1 MHLKL
6 FNKNLN
12 DLLKNIYPERKD
24 LNKLSEDIANI
35 VNSFKDSSHMGKQK
49 KWDNK
54 DVFLITY
61 SDSIIDSKEKPLK
74 TLYDF
79 LKRYTES
86 INSVHILPFMPSSS
100 DSGFSVIDYKALDQN
115 FGSWEDLDHLTKK
128 YNVMIDIVLNH
139 VSKSSKWFEN
149 FKKGKGTGSDY
160 FIEVDNWQGKAQ
172 IVRPRTSELFQK
184 ISTDSG
190 LKSVWCTFSH
200 DQIDLNFKNPAVLIE
215 FVEIFLFYLKKNI
228 HFFRLDAIAYIWKEV
243 NTGCINRP
251 QTHYIVKFLRL
262 ILDHLSKNS
271 VIITETNIPN
281 KENLIYF
288 GDRDEAHWIYNFTLA
303 PLILYTLLYGNSK
316 KLRRWS
322 MTMPPAKNGNSY
334 FNFLAS
340 HDGIGLR
347 PLEGYV
353 DDEELI
359 NMINRME
366 EFGGKTSYRISQW
379 GDKVPYEMNISFLD
393 SMTGTIDNIDNYK
406 VDRFNCAHAIMLSFE
421 GVPAIYIHSLIGT
434 NNNYDSLNGATNYR
448 SINRYQWNKKKLYN
462 LLNDSETQN
471 HLILNRLND
480 LLSIRSKQ
488 KAFHPNA
495 TQFTLDLGDKIFGIW
510 RQDYNRSQSIFCI
523 FNISN
528 EKQILELSSI
538 NLIDGENWYDLIS
551 NKTIKS
557 INGKISL
564 KSYQYMWITNL

>member
-1 MHLKL
+1 M
-6 FNKNLN
+6 
-12 DLLKNIYPERKD
+12 
-24 LNKLSEDIANI
+24 
-35 VNSFKDSSHMGKQK
+35 
-49 KWDNK
+49 
-54 DVFLITY
+54 
-61 SDSIIDSKEKPLK
+61 
-74 TLYDF
+74 
-79 LKRYTES
+79 
-86 INSVHILPFMPSSS
+86 
-100 DSGFSVIDYKALDQN
+100 
-115 FGSWEDLDHLTKK
+115 
-128 YNVMIDIVLNH
+128 
-139 VSKSSKWFEN
+139 
-149 FKKGKGTGSDY
+149 
-160 FIEVDNWQGKAQ
+160 
-172 IVRPRTSELFQK
+172 
-184 ISTDSG
+184 
-190 LKSVWCTFSH
+190 
-200 DQIDLNFKNPAVLIE
+200 
-215 FVEIFLFYLKKNI
+215 
-228 HFFRLDAIAYIWKEV
+228 

-322 MTMPPAKNGNSY
+322 MTMPPAKSGNSY

-448 SINRYQWNKKKLYN
+448 SINSCLLYTSPSPR
-462 LLNDSETQN
+462 DRT
-471 HLILNRLND
+471 
-480 LLSIRSKQ
+480 RSRM
-488 KAFHPNA
+488 P
-495 TQFTLDLGDKIFGIW
+495 
-510 RQDYNRSQSIFCI
+510 
-523 FNISN
+523 
-528 EKQILELSSI
+528 SSA
-538 NLIDGENWYDLIS
+538 
-551 NKTIKS
+551 
-557 INGKISL
+557 
-564 KSYQYMWITNL
+564 

>member
-1 MHLKL
+1 
-6 FNKNLN
+6 
-12 DLLKNIYPERKD
+12 
-24 LNKLSEDIANI
+24 
-35 VNSFKDSSHMGKQK
+35 
-49 KWDNK
+49 
-54 DVFLITY
+54 
-61 SDSIIDSKEKPLK
+61 
-74 TLYDF
+74 
-79 LKRYTES
+79 
-86 INSVHILPFMPSSS
+86 MPSSS

-393 SMTGTIDNIDNYK
+393 SMTGTIDKIDDYK

-471 HLILNRLND
+471 HQILNRLND

-523 FNISN
+523 FNISD

>member
-1 MHLKL
+1 
-6 FNKNLN
+6 
-12 DLLKNIYPERKD
+12 
-24 LNKLSEDIANI
+24 
-35 VNSFKDSSHMGKQK
+35 
-49 KWDNK
+49 
-54 DVFLITY
+54 
-61 SDSIIDSKEKPLK
+61 
-74 TLYDF
+74 
-79 LKRYTES
+79 
-86 INSVHILPFMPSSS
+86 
-100 DSGFSVIDYKALDQN
+100 
-115 FGSWEDLDHLTKK
+115 
-128 YNVMIDIVLNH
+128 
-139 VSKSSKWFEN
+139 
-149 FKKGKGTGSDY
+149 
-160 FIEVDNWQGKAQ
+160 
-172 IVRPRTSELFQK
+172 
-184 ISTDSG
+184 
-190 LKSVWCTFSH
+190 
-200 DQIDLNFKNPAVLIE
+200 
-215 FVEIFLFYLKKNI
+215 
-228 HFFRLDAIAYIWKEV
+228 
-243 NTGCINRP
+243 
-251 QTHYIVKFLRL
+251 
-262 ILDHLSKNS
+262 
-271 VIITETNIPN
+271 
-281 KENLIYF
+281 
-288 GDRDEAHWIYNFTLA
+288 
-303 PLILYTLLYGNSK
+303 
-316 KLRRWS
+316 

-471 HLILNRLND
+471 HQILNRLND

-523 FNISN
+523 FNISD

>member
-6 FNKNLN
+6 FNKKLN
-12 DLLKNIYPERKD
+12 DLIKNIYPDRDD
-24 LNKLSEDIANI
+24 LNKITEDIANI
-35 VNSFKDSSHMGKQK
+35 VNSFKESSYLAKQK
-49 KWDNK
+49 KWDNT

-79 LKRYTES
+79 LKRFTKS
-86 INSVHILPFMPSSS
+86 VNSVHVLPFMPSSS
-100 DSGFSVIDYKALDQN
+100 DKGFSVIDYKAIDQN
-115 FGSWEDLDHLTKK
+115 FGSWEDLDLLTKK

-149 FKKGKGTGSDY
+149 FMKGKGIGSDY
-160 FIEVDNWQGKAQ
+160 FIEVENWQGKAQ

-228 HFFRLDAIAYIWKEV
+228 HFFRLDAIAYIWKEES
-243 NTGCINRP
+243 TGCINRP

-281 KENLIYF
+281 KENLSYF
-288 GDRDEAHWIYNFTLA
+288 GNNDEAHWVYNFTMS
-303 PLILYTLLYGNSK
+303 PLILYTMLFGNSR
-316 KLRRWS
+316 KLRKWS
-322 MTMPPAKNGNSY
+322 MTMPPAKKGNAY

-347 PLEGYV
+347 PLEGYL
-353 DDEELI
+353 ENGELLS
-359 NMINRME
+359 MINRME
-366 EFGGKTSYRISQW
+366 EFGGKTSYRLSQW

-393 SMTGTIDNIDNYK
+393 SMKGTIDKIDNFK
-406 VDRFNCAHAIMLSFE
+406 IERFICAHAIMLSFE
-421 GVPAIYIHSLIGT
+421 GIPAIYIHSLLGT
-434 NNNYDSLNGATNYR
+434 KNDYEKLNDPSKYR
-448 SINRYQWNKKKLYN
+448 AINRYQWQKKELYKQ
-462 LLNDSETQN
+462 LNDPGSEN
-471 HLILNRLND
+471 HNILNRFNH

-495 TQFTLDLGDKIFGIW
+495 TQFTLYLGDIFFGIW
-510 RQDYNRSQSIFCI
+510 RQDNKRIQSIFCI
-523 FNISN
+523 HNISDVEQN
-528 EKQILELSSI
+528 FKLSSI
-538 NLIDGENWYDLIS
+538 NLVEGDKWYDLVSKKNIEDIDG
-551 NKTIKS
+551 NM
-557 INGKISL
+557 L
-564 KSYQYMWITNL
+564 FMPYQYMWITNV

>member
-35 VNSFKDSSHMGKQK
+35 VNSFKDSSHIGKQK

-79 LKRYTES
+79 LKRFTKS

-149 FKKGKGTGSDY
+149 FKKGKGNGSDY
-160 FIEVDNWQGKAQ
+160 FIEVENWQGKAQ

-184 ISTDSG
+184 ISTDFG

-353 DDEELI
+353 DDEELV

-393 SMTGTIDNIDNYK
+393 SMTGTIDKIDDYK

-434 NNNYDSLNGATNYR
+434 NNNYDSLNGETNYR

-471 HLILNRLND
+471 HLILNRLNN
-480 LLSIRSKQ
+480 LLSIRSEQ

-523 FNISN
+523 FNISD